1 MSPDPRPLT
10 QEAKGSNDSAV
21 ISDSNGA
28 IIVTHPRLIISGQNL
43 CVGSW
48 QPLNLYLSIQAT
60 LPNCCTRTQLT

>member
-10 QEAKGSNDSAV
+10 QDAKGSNDSAV
-21 ISDSNGA
+21 ISDSNDA

-48 QPLNLYLSIQAT
+48 
-60 LPNCCTRTQLT
+60 